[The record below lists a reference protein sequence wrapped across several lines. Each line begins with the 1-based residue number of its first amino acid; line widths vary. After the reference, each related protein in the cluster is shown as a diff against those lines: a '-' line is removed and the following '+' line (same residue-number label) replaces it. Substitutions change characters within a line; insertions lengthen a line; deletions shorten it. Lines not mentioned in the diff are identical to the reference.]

1 VFDRLRAWLDGTF
14 GEPTETRDA
23 GDDRDAGGGRRG
35 PRRPETAGEDRNDS
49 RFVPSPLDRSV
60 RRAHGSGDR
69 EADRELG
76 RIGERAR
83 ELTEA
88 DRRD

>member
-23 GDDRDAGGGRRG
+23 GDDRD
-35 PRRPETAGEDRNDS
+35 DS